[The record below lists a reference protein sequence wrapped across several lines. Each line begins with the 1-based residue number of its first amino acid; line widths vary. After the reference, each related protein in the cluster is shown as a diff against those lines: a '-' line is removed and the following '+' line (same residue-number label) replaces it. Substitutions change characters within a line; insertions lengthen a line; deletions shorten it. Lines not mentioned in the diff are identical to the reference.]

1 MTRKN
6 TLTSLDSHRQY
17 AVIGLDLAKYD
28 VSVAAIPVDDL
39 SPALVDRM
47 VYSDLMELASIVS
60 PTLFVME
67 PCNGYILNFKLWDT
81 KQKSSAARPFPCGS
95 TPTCPV
101 KKPISM
107 TL

>member
-39 SPALVDRM
+39 PRLW
-47 VYSDLMELASIVS
+47 LTEWF
-60 PTLFVME
+60 TL
-67 PCNGYILNFKLWDT
+67 I
-81 KQKSSAARPFPCGS
+81 
-95 TPTCPV
+95 
-101 KKPISM
+101 
-107 TL
+107 